1 MTSLYPFIQGSL
13 EWSFSELFS
22 SDVSLWNQCKY
33 IAFNIFSSRILIILH
48 KMLIITWISNGKANE
63 LTIYTILCRNDTMF
77 YRQKLFSLLQAQ
89 EKLKACRN
97 SKENF
102 TGSCFIADESHVKIV
117 WLHAVVLI
125 KDDIFHF
132 RNNALWL
139 YVIIMSRTIF
149 RVNLHCIVC
158 LNVKQ
163 LLAQSGRHIWSLS
176 HSNEIRTHNHL
187 VHKQA
192 LDSLAKMVE

>member
-1 MTSLYPFIQGSL
+1 
-13 EWSFSELFS
+13 
-22 SDVSLWNQCKY
+22 
-33 IAFNIFSSRILIILH
+33 
-48 KMLIITWISNGKANE
+48 MLIITLISNGKANE

-77 YRQKLFSLLQAQ
+77 YRQKQ

-102 TGSCFIADESHVKIV
+102 TGSCFIADESYVKIV

-149 RVNLHCIVC
+149 RVNLHSIVC

-192 LDSLAKMVE
+192 LDSLAKMVEQYTFIKTLPSESIWKLLLFFQLLKSNRYTSFKVFVCTR